1 MDRFAK
7 VDEIIA
13 DVLDLDED
21 EIDPDMVFEADLGA
35 DELDLMVILTDVES
49 EYGISL
55 TDAEYKDITTVGNIY
70 EVIVRRQGK

>member
-55 TDAEYKDITTVGNIY
+55 TDAEYVDITTVGEIY